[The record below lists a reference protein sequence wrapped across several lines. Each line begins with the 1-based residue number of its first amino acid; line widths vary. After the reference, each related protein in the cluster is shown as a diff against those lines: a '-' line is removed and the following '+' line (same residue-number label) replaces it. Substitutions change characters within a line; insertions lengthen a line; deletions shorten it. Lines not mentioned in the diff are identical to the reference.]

1 MALKERSMPKL
12 GIFHARIFYK
22 HLINVKQELT
32 HIYETMQRINVC
44 HFIQATDQQWGRHAK
59 FQSLNL

>member
-1 MALKERSMPKL
+1 MPKL

>member
-1 MALKERSMPKL
+1 MPKL

-22 HLINVKQELT
+22 HLISVKQGLT
-32 HIYETMQRINVC
+32 HIYETMRIINVC

-59 FQSLNL
+59 FQLVRIFVTNT